1 MARAEEFWIKF
12 QDSFDPGEILVGE
25 RSKEFYCERDDSP
38 IEEILQE
45 LRPSIQQTVAFVTGH
60 RGSGKSSTLLRLLDR
75 LKTDFFIVYFDIEH
89 NIDVARVHLVDLL
102 FLLGTAIHKVA
113 YDEGYIPDSRLLSAL
128 IKSINEATQSGDH
141 SRLDLDQVVCFG
153 QSHLG
158 AGLGVK
164 LAELGR
170 RPPQLSSWVTEDTA
184 RTREFESLAPE
195 IVNHVSLII
204 EVVSE
209 QADKQVLVIIDG
221 LDKLQ
226 DQSQTEEF
234 FFKTNILRVPFCRL
248 IYVVPLYIFKDH
260 RFGQLAAYSRSF
272 PFPNIK
278 LYEKNDCEQ
287 TDVQGYRYMREVV
300 RKRLKGLGVGLDE
313 LFDSWSLDK
322 LIFKSGGIMRW
333 FITLVRDAG
342 KYAERMK
349 LEMIDDHAA
358 ERAISDFE
366 VRNSSR
372 LLDNERLLELSIVH
386 RTHFPTGNEISN
398 QLLHALLI
406 VAYPDRGAG
415 TWFDAHPITWEA
427 LEAWQK
433 SIRNT
438 E

>member
-1 MARAEEFWIKF
+1 MARAEKFWIKF
-12 QDSFDPGEILVGE
+12 QDSFDPGEILAGQ
-25 RSKEFYCERDDSP
+25 RGQEFYCEREDSP
-38 IEEILQE
+38 VEEILQE

-60 RGSGKSSTLLRLLDR
+60 RGSGKSSTILRSLEK
-75 LKTDFFIVYFDIEH
+75 LKKDFFVVYFDIEH
-89 NIDVARVHLVDLL
+89 NIDVAQVHLVDLL

-113 YDEGYIPDSRLLSAL
+113 GDEGFLPDSRLLSGL
-128 IKSINEATQSGDH
+128 IKSINEATQIGDH
-141 SRLDLDQVVCFG
+141 SRLDLEQVVCFG
-153 QSHLG
+153 ESHLG
-158 AGLGVK
+158 SGLGRR

-170 RPPQLSSWVTEDTA
+170 RPPQLSSWVTEETA

-195 IVNHVSLII
+195 IVNHVSRII
-204 EVVSE
+204 EDVAK
-209 QADKQVLVIIDG
+209 QAEKPVLVVVDG

-278 LYEKNDCEQ
+278 LYEKNDNEQ
-287 TDVQGYRYMREVV
+287 MDVQGYQFMREVV
-300 RKRLKGLGVGLDE
+300 RKRLKSLGVDPDE
-313 LFDSWSLDK
+313 LFESWSLDK

-349 LEMIDDHAA
+349 LETIDDQAA
-358 ERAISDFE
+358 ARAISDFE
-366 VRNSSR
+366 VRNASR
-372 LLDNERLLELSIVH
+372 LLDNESLLELSIVR
-386 RTHFPTGNEISN
+386 RTHYPTGNEISN